1 MSLRRSALAVAAG
14 AVVLLGV
21 ACDGAT
27 PSAPT
32 GDVFA
37 AAPWAGGSERLEYD
51 LRNSDG
57 ALIGRG
63 TLTTTVEGD
72 RVILGQQ
79 YVEVDAPE
87 GRTPA
92 TDTVRV
98 VVDAATFRPVEGS
111 REVMRRTEDGAL
123 RAEGYAWS
131 YASDDEGDVQMTS
144 VHTQDGD
151 TDEDSLR
158 VRDHHYDNESSL
170 WLWRTLAFEEG
181 FNQNYVSVNP
191 IERSQQTVNLQVPQ
205 LETITVPAGEFEAWR
220 LIFRN
225 GRAVRTAWISVDA
238 PHVVLRWDNSDVV
251 FELTEASASGTVESG
266 GR

>member
-1 MSLRRSALAVAAG
+1 VSLRRSALALAAG
-14 AVVLLGV
+14 AVALAGV

-37 AAPWAGGSERLEYD
+37 AAPWASGSERLEYD

-57 ALIGRG
+57 TLIGHG
-63 TLTTTVEGD
+63 TLTTTVEGEHI
-72 RVILGQQ
+72 ILGQQ
-79 YVEVDAPE
+79 YVEAAAAE

-98 VVDAATFRPVEGS
+98 LVEAATFRPIEGS
-111 REVMRRTEDGAL
+111 RSVMRRTEDGAL
-123 RAEGYAWS
+123 RAEAYTWS
-131 YASDDEGDVQMTS
+131 YAQDEQGDVRMTS
-144 VHTQDGD
+144 VHTNDGKS
-151 TDEDSLR
+151 DEDSLR

-170 WLWRTLAFEEG
+170 WLWRALAFEEG

-205 LETITVPAGEFEAWR
+205 IETITVPAGEFEAWR

-251 FELTEASASGTVESG
+251 FELTAVSSSETAE
-266 GR
+266 